1 MANHLKDF
9 IYNMFHNLL
18 SAIII
23 FCSVNTYANQNN
35 IILILSD
42 DQSWAGLSVKMD
54 PTVELSKS
62 LYDHTPN
69 LEILSKQGVIFSN
82 AYAPS
87 PVCSPTRIAFKLAKL
102 LQD

>member
-1 MANHLKDF
+1 MV
-9 IYNMFHNLL
+9 YNLVL
-18 SAIII
+18 AIIL
-23 FCSVNTYANQNN
+23 FWSLNTYAYQHN

-54 PTVELSKS
+54 PSIELSNS

-69 LEILSKQGVIFSN
+69 LEILSKQGVIFVMLM
-82 AYAPS
+82 PLRQF
-87 PVCSPTRIAFKLAKL
+87 VHQLELAFKQAKL